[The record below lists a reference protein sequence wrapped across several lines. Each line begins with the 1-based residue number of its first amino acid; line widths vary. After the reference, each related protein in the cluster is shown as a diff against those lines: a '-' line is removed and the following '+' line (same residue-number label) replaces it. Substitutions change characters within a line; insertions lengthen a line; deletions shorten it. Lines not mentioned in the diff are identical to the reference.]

1 MSRLKNL
8 KGHRSTF
15 HWMCWK
21 KQILANIFIICGV
34 HISWQ
39 ILTIKK
45 KVGITTNFLG
55 ISEWS
60 ISVRSHECGKVMSH
74 SFGLPKHLLKPG
86 DMMEHYVR
94 CRWPVVLQ
102 RTYLLRFYT
111 ISSPCPE
118 SPVPLSNGIHYLDK
132 AFCLLAPAF
141 QMRNFGW
148 WEGLSQQGTLMGHW
162 GQLVRKWEWNSHR
175 TQMQNNTPEGRLYTM
190 FILQWPFCC
199 SVISPSLLS
208 KLVTQKKESWCVKE
222 EKIFLSL
229 KLWNILAE
237 QYLNVNT
244 NVFWCTEKSIIIR
257 NHSCYCI
264 S

>member
-1 MSRLKNL
+1 MANTDHKEKGRDHNKFSWYFWMKYFCKVPWVW
-8 KGHRSTF
+8 KGHESFLWPSKTPSETWRYDGALCQMQMASGAAEDISTE
-15 HWMCWK
+15 
-21 KQILANIFIICGV
+21 IL
-34 HISWQ
+34 H
-39 ILTIKK
+39 
-45 KVGITTNFLG
+45 
-55 ISEWS
+55 
-60 ISVRSHECGKVMSH
+60 
-74 SFGLPKHLLKPG
+74 HLLSLPRVTSPSKQWYPLFG
-86 DMMEHYVR
+86 QS
-94 CRWPVVLQ
+94 VLSAG
-102 RTYLLRFYT
+102 T
-111 ISSPCPE
+111 S
-118 SPVPLSNGIHYLDK
+118 LSNE
-132 AFCLLAPAF
+132 
-141 QMRNFGW
+141 RNFGW

-222 EKIFLSL
+222 EKIFFSL